1 MVTCLEP
8 TEREAVTCLAVDR
21 SPAEPMAELVHR
33 LRGDLARRP
42 ASDPALAGGL
52 REWLADGL
60 APLTNALAPEDPPL
74 VVTRRMLAARGPC
87 SLRPGGPADP
97 GLVRAALIG
106 TVFRQCLSAP
116 AGADPMT
123 EALAGLAADGHSRHI
138 LAGMAA
144 LETAERRELAREL
157 TEVADRVR
165 RQWTP
170 IPAAW
175 LPRTRERLSVPIGG
189 RLVLT
194 AVADLVLGRPS
205 PRASVCVVSLRTG
218 SPRPVDRSVR
228 HLLALLETVRSGAQ
242 PFRVASYY
250 ATTGKLEIE
259 DVTEEL
265 LAASV
270 TSLLERIDHLELG
283 NEAA

>member
-1 MVTCLEP
+1 MVTCLAS
-8 TEREAVTCLAVDR
+8 TDREAVAYPRLER
-21 SPAEPMAELVHR
+21 SLGESMAELVHR
-33 LRGDLARRP
+33 LRGELAGRP

-60 APLTNALAPEDPPL
+60 APLTNSLAPEDPPL
-74 VVTRRMLAARGPC
+74 IVTRRMLAARGAC
-87 SLRPGGPADP
+87 SLRPPGPAEP

-116 AGADPMT
+116 AGPDPMT

-138 LAGMAA
+138 LAGIAA

-175 LPRTRERLSVPIGG
+175 FPRTRERLSVPIGG

-218 SPRPVDRSVR
+218 SARPVDRSVR

-250 ATTGKLEIE
+250 ATTGELEIE
-259 DVTEEL
+259 DVTEEML
-265 LAASV
+265 GATV
-270 TSLLERIDHLELG
+270 TSLIERIDHLQLG
-283 NEAA
+283 AEAA